1 MCWTCLPHRV
11 HPSPMP
17 CWWWSILIPSP
28 RGRHFHRA
36 CTSVKRPR
44 TSKPR
49 AGRRCRCWWRTW
61 NPRRLRPPSLPLR
74 HLRTATGRCTCACID
89 PRPRKLQV
97 DGTFDVAVKRGR
109 TDPTR
114 WLHEAAGVGDDVYVR
129 VGGEFVVRDEEWTR
143 PRLYVAG
150 GIGLTPLLAML
161 RDTWSRTKGPADV
174 CRSHLVYSAS
184 TVDELAFRGDLEA
197 MQRKH
202 AGLFECTMHVTDE
215 VPWMDA
221 SSTPAPEVPGT
232 KGEQG
237 GSLQHGLVSQ
247 EDLHRV
253 MERMHAT
260 PGTAQEPTA
269 YVCGPPTMAEAMIKH
284 LHELGLAHAHIRCER
299 WW

>member
-1 MCWTCLPHRV
+1 MRTFASQAVQATLATLVQVVQETPTVKRFVLRPRDASFVFRAGQWIDLHAPNVERV
-11 HPSPMP
+11 GGY
-17 CWWWSILIPSP
+17 SI
-28 RGRHFHRA
+28 
-36 CTSVKRPR
+36 CTSPKQ
-44 TSKPR
+44 
-49 AGRRCRCWWRTW
+49 
-61 NPRRLRPPSLPLR
+61 
-74 HLRTATGRCTCACID
+74 
-89 PRPRKLQV
+89 LQV

-184 TVDELAFRGDLEA
+184 TVDELAFRRDLEA